1 MHAVRH
7 DTSDGV
13 FLLNVEYKVGTLEYV
28 TLADKTSKEDLAQKL
43 VKEGL
48 LLVENKKER
57 RLQKLVRSIV
67 DCLFSIIM
75 LTVYFT
81 DFYS

>member
-1 MHAVRH
+1 M
-7 DTSDGV
+7 
-13 FLLNVEYKVGTLEYV
+13 

-57 RLQKLVRSIV
+57 RLQKLVSSIV
-67 DCLFSIIM
+67 ECR
-75 LTVYFT
+75 
-81 DFYS
+81 